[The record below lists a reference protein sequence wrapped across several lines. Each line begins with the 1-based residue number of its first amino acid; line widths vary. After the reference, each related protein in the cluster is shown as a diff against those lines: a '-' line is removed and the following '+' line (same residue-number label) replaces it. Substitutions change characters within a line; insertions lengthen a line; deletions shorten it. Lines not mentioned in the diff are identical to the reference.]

1 MISSFVQSGR
11 NERGSTPVEL
21 AFSLM
26 ILLFVAFG
34 IVEYGSILNERNAL
48 TQLAREGASLASR
61 NLTTSANMMD
71 LLASTDNALDFKN
84 YPSKY
89 HIYLA
94 QITAGDNVNNNPS
107 CSIVDRGGLASGVE
121 PPALPNCDLP
131 QNLYDYLVY
140 VPGIGATVEQFT
152 VVKVYYEHDPIIP
165 VGGLSAQFGWG
176 GSSTSS
182 SITMSSTAIF

>member
-1 MISSFVQSGR
+1 MIASMVQVCR
-11 NERGSTPVEL
+11 NDRGTASIEL

-26 ILLFVAFG
+26 IFLFVAFG
-34 IVEYGSILNERNAL
+34 IVEYGTIINERNAL

-71 LLASTDNALDFKN
+71 LLASTDNALDFAN
-84 YPSKY
+84 QPSKF

-107 CSIVDRGGLASGVE
+107 CSVVDRGGLSSGVQ

-131 QNLYDYLVY
+131 QNLYDYLVW
-140 VPGIGATVEQFT
+140 VPGTGATVEQFT
-152 VVKVYYEHDPIIP
+152 VVKVYYEHDPITP
-165 VGGLSAQFGWG
+165 VGALSAQFGWG
-176 GSSTSS
+176 GLSTAN